1 MPVCKC
7 WRCTESVPDGKAV
20 SLSTFRRHRQQ
31 PLQPSSSRT
40 ARKFQCFC
48 SSYPSGHYF
57 RTKGAYNYHRRALTA
72 LERES
77 RDQQLDVE
85 MDLSIDNISSASIQ
99 AEDHEQQGIENE
111 NEMIFSGDNITPD
124 EPCEEGIE
132 NENEMIFSGDN
143 ITPDESCEEGFDSD
157 NEDISP
163 NIQLIER
170 ILDGMS
176 DVSEIDSGSL
186 LLSFLSCYY

>member
-1 MPVCKC
+1 
-7 WRCTESVPDGKAV
+7 
-20 SLSTFRRHRQQ
+20 
-31 PLQPSSSRT
+31 
-40 ARKFQCFC
+40 
-48 SSYPSGHYF
+48 
-57 RTKGAYNYHRRALTA
+57 
-72 LERES
+72 
-77 RDQQLDVE
+77 

>member
-7 WRCTESVPDGKAV
+7 RRCTESVPDGKAV

-40 ARKFQCFC
+40 AREFQCFC

-77 RDQQLDVE
+77 RDQQ
-85 MDLSIDNISSASIQ
+85 MDLSIDNISSAGIQ

-111 NEMIFSGDNITPD
+111 NEMIFSGDNITL
-124 EPCEEGIE
+124 
-132 NENEMIFSGDN
+132 
-143 ITPDESCEEGFDSD
+143 DESCEEGVDSD

-170 ILDGMS
+170 ILDGMHMS

-186 LLSFLSCYY
+186 LLSFSSCYY